1 MTRARIDNPPNP
13 YLSEHRDWLEPPP
26 VTQVEVYEE
35 TARSILSENDSPDIP
50 FRWSVNPYRGC
61 QHACAYCYARPGH
74 EYLGLGAGSDFDT
87 KLIAKTNAPALLRSA
102 LSKRGWA
109 HERICFSGVTDCY
122 QPIEAVYRLTRS
134 CLHVCLE
141 FRNRVS
147 IITKS
152 RLVMRDIDILA
163 QLQHAGGASVYQSIP
178 FADDMT
184 AKLIEPQAPPPS
196 KRFEAMRSL
205 TDAGIPV
212 GVMVAPIIPGL
223 NDSQIPDILR
233 RAAEAGATSAGYA
246 ALHLPGNAAPVFLA
260 RLREAMPGKAAKIES
275 RIREMRHGQLNDSR
289 FGRRMTGEGEYWQN
303 IKSLFRLSAQRCG
316 LSGTNREAGS
326 RKPRRVK
333 APKPPSTR
341 ASTQPLPQPLPQHP
355 QMLLG
360 FADA

>member
-1 MTRARIDNPPNP
+1 MARRKIDNPPNP
-13 YLSEHRDWLEPPP
+13 YLSEQRDWLEPPP
-26 VTQVEVYEE
+26 PAQVEVYEE
-35 TARSILSENDSPDIP
+35 NARSILSENDSPDIP

-61 QHACAYCYARPGH
+61 QHACAYCYARPTH

-87 KLIAKTNAPALLRSA
+87 KLIAKINAPALLRAAFSR
-102 LSKRGWA
+102 RGWA
-109 HERICFSGVTDCY
+109 HERVCFSGVTDCY
-122 QPIEAVYRLTRS
+122 QPIEAAYRLARA
-134 CLHVCLE
+134 CLEVCLE

-178 FADDMT
+178 FADDQT

-223 NDSQIPDILR
+223 NDAQIPEILR
-233 RAAEAGATSAGYA
+233 RAAEAGATSAAYT
-246 ALHLPGNAAPVFLA
+246 ALHLPGSAAPVFLS
-260 RLREAMPGKAAKIES
+260 RVQEAIPDKAAKIES
-275 RIREMRHGQLNDSR
+275 LIREMRHGGLNDSR
-289 FGRRMTGEGEYWQN
+289 FGRRMTGEGEYWRN
-303 IKSLFRLSAQRCG
+303 IKSLFRMSARRYG
-316 LSGTNREAGS
+316 LSGTGRKPTPK
-326 RKPRRVK
+326 KPRRRNSPK
-333 APKPPSTR
+333 HPPRQASAQAP
-341 ASTQPLPQPLPQHP
+341 PQP
-355 QMLLG
+355 QMLFG